1 MTRRHGIQ
9 RIAPILAIVLSACG
23 AAAQGA
29 APPARPSA
37 SHLAMITANPP
48 VVKPRPPVVVD
59 AAYVADELGSVEQ
72 AIRNPET
79 PVGEYASLGQRQQI
93 GYHRLA
99 AHPDLGPAVLNSV
112 AASGRSAIH
121 DNLSAP

>member
-79 PVGEYASLGQRQQI
+79 PVGEYGSLGQRQQI

-99 AHPDLGPAVLNSV
+99 PPPPLGPAALNAV
-112 AASGRSAIH
+112 APSG
-121 DNLSAP
+121 APGALGH